1 MYSYMT
7 ESLDKLLTVED
18 VMANLRISRPTL
30 YRLLKSGHLIPVR
43 IGKRTLFDPADI
55 RAFVEISKQAAPSAP
70 AKAKKETRSE
80 RPAQSRRTVKP
91 KSPEAAVAPESTS
104 EPIPADREV
113 HTKEGKEKAFDD
125 DKQGRLL

>member
-1 MYSYMT
+1 MT
-7 ESLDKLLTVED
+7 EAINTLLTVED

-55 RAFVEISKQAAPSAP
+55 RAFVEASKQVVPFVEKGQPIKAGRDKSSRPCKAA
-70 AKAKKETRSE
+70 
-80 RPAQSRRTVKP
+80 KP
-91 KSPEAAVAPESTS
+91 IAPEVSV
-104 EPIPADREV
+104 EPGTGSDEV
-113 HTKEGKEKAFDD
+113 VKKTRNTKQPQEKPFEDE